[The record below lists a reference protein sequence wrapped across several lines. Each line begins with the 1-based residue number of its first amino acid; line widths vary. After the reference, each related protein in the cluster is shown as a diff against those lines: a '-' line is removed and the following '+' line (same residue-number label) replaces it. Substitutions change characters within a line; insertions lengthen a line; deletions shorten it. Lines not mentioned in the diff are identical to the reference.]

1 MTHSHLDPAETKRL
15 TALGKEALENH
26 DIVKAFD
33 YLFLPAL
40 ADERARKLFLMI
52 PNTYVRLF
60 LLTDAQVAMLKDYA
74 DQGEAVAQYT
84 YGRYLYIVRPD
95 TQWFDQ
101 VEAYFKA
108 AEKAGVADAIAA
120 QSLLWFEGY
129 YGFVDIEES
138 NKLLLKAVALNSAL
152 GSRIQL
158 RDTLFG
164 YGDKD
169 ADPQDVIDTV
179 KKMFPFESN
188 DIEKVNPMYYEIL
201 GDAYE
206 RIGNKREAGI
216 YYNKAINMGYYE
228 AFGGYCFLY
237 ANDLDTEEKK
247 NSYLDLVDEACES
260 GAPDGY
266 VCKAVYLMGEYD
278 EAENQPEITAQIMEN
293 LETGARL
300 GNRIAPYFLGSAYYF
315 GNYGFEEDNMAA
327 WKWFSEGI
335 KRDDAMAYVGMAQ
348 MIEED
353 YNPYEVDDDRAIF
366 CRLMALR
373 QGDSEQ
379 LSKVVKAYR
388 KGELEE
394 FAEEIEKYYIP
405 RYEALPEEEREDDD
419 EEEEEWE
426 DEQEEETGEDTVSFD
441 DDKYKLIAIV
451 KTNGT
456 ADIYEFDVEEAWNE
470 LAEMVG
476 ARRLDAIRVQ
486 PLYDASKQVGLRD
499 HITGWVDNMG
509 LMKDLMMNPI
519 GCKIYPGPIAGDM
532 ILTLEDAKYNPKS
545 FESLE
550 QLKAVLAA
558 LGAQLGDVILDDG
571 PDDDGRYD
579 AWS

>member
-1 MTHSHLDPAETKRL
+1 MTHAHLDPTETKRL

-40 ADERARKLFLMI
+40 ADERARNLFLMI
-52 PNTYVRLF
+52 PNTFVRLH
-60 LLTDAQVAMLKDYA
+60 LLTDAQVALLKDYA
-74 DQGEAVAQYT
+74 EQGEAVAQYT

-95 TQWFDQ
+95 AQWLDH
-101 VEAYFKA
+101 ADACFKA

-120 QSLLWFEGY
+120 QSLLMYEGY
-129 YGFVDIEES
+129 YGFVDIEEG
-138 NKLLLKAVALNSAL
+138 NKMILKAVALHSVL
-152 GSRIQL
+152 GSRIHL
-158 RDTLFG
+158 RDLLFG
-164 YGDKD
+164 DGYKD
-169 ADPQDVIDTV
+169 ADPQIVVDKV

-188 DIEKVNPMYYEIL
+188 DIEEVNPMYYEIL

-206 RIGNKREAGI
+206 KLGNKREAGI
-216 YYNKAINMGYYE
+216 YYNKAINMGYCE
-228 AFGGYCFLY
+228 AFGGYCHLY
-237 ANDLDTEEKK
+237 ADDLDTEEKK
-247 NSYLDLVDEACES
+247 NSYLDLVAEACES

-266 VCKAVYLMGEYD
+266 VYKAVYLMGEYD
-278 EAENQPEITAQIMEN
+278 EAENQSEITAQIKEN

-300 GNRIAPYFLGSAYYF
+300 GNRIAPYFLGSAYYY
-315 GNYGFEEDNMAA
+315 GNYGFEEDVMAA
-327 WKWFSEGI
+327 WKWFLEGK
-335 KRDDAMAYVGMAQ
+335 KRDDAMAYVAMAQ
-348 MIEED
+348 MIEDD
-353 YNPYEVDDDRAIF
+353 YNPYEVDDDTASF

-373 QGDSEQ
+373 QGESEQ
-379 LSKVVKAYR
+379 LPKVVKAYR
-388 KGELEE
+388 KGELSE

-405 RYEALPEEEREDDD
+405 RYEALPEEEREEDD
-419 EEEEEWE
+419 EEEEWE
-426 DEQEEETGEDTVSFD
+426 EEEQEEETGEDTVSFD

-456 ADIYEFDVEEAWNE
+456 ADIYEFDVEEAWDE

-486 PLYDASKQVGLRD
+486 PLYDVGKQVGLRD

-509 LMKDLMMNPI
+509 LMKDLVMNPI

-532 ILTLEDAKYNPKS
+532 ILTLEDAKYNPRS

-558 LGAQLGDVILDDG
+558 LGARLGDVILDDG

>member
-1 MTHSHLDPAETKRL
+1 MTHTHLDPAETKRL

-40 ADERARKLFLMI
+40 DDERARNLFMMI
-52 PNTYVRLF
+52 PNTFTRLY
-60 LLTDAQVAMLKDYA
+60 LLTDAQVAQLKDYA
-74 DQGEAVAQYT
+74 EQGEAVAQYT
-84 YGRYLYIVRPD
+84 YGRYLYIVRPEA
-95 TQWFDQ
+95 QWLDQ
-101 VEAYFKA
+101 ADAYFKA

-120 QSLLWFEGY
+120 QSIIVFDGH
-129 YGFVDIEES
+129 YGFVDIEVG
-138 NKLLLKAVALNSAL
+138 NKMVLKAVALHSVL
-152 GSRIQL
+152 GSRIHL
-158 RDTLFG
+158 RGVTFG
-164 YGDKD
+164 NEYKD
-169 ADPQDVIDTV
+169 ADPQHAIDMV

-201 GDAYE
+201 GDAYGKL
-206 RIGNKREAGI
+206 GNKREAGI

-228 AFGGYCFLY
+228 AFGGYCNLY
-237 ANDLDTEEKK
+237 IDDLDTEEKK
-247 NSYLDLVDEACES
+247 NAYLDLVAEACES
-260 GAPDGY
+260 GDPDGFIH
-266 VCKAVYLMGEYD
+266 KAVYLMGEYE
-278 EAENQPEITAQIMEN
+278 EAENQPEITAQIKEN
-293 LETGARL
+293 LETSVRL
-300 GNRIAPYFLGSAYYF
+300 GNRIAPYFFGSAYYY
-315 GNYGFEEDNMAA
+315 GNYGFEEDDMEA
-327 WKWFSEGI
+327 WKWFLEGTR
-335 KRDDAMAYVGMAQ
+335 RDDAMAYVAMAQ
-348 MIEED
+348 MIED
-353 YNPYEVDDDRAIF
+353 GYNPYEVDDDTASF

-379 LSKVVKAYR
+379 LPKVVKAYR
-388 KGELEE
+388 NGELDE

-405 RYEALPEEEREDDD
+405 RYEALPEEEREEDD
-419 EEEEEWE
+419 EEEDWEEE
-426 DEQEEETGEDTVSFD
+426 EEETGEGIVTFD

-456 ADIYEFDVEEAWNE
+456 ADIYEFDVEEAWDE

-486 PLYDASKQVGLRD
+486 PLYDIGKQVGLHD

-509 LMKDLMMNPI
+509 LMKSLPMNPI

-532 ILTLEDAKYNPKS
+532 ILTVEDAKYEPKS
-545 FESLE
+545 FVSLE
-550 QLKAVLAA
+550 QLKQVVTA
-558 LGAQLGDVILDDG
+558 LGAKLGDVILDDA